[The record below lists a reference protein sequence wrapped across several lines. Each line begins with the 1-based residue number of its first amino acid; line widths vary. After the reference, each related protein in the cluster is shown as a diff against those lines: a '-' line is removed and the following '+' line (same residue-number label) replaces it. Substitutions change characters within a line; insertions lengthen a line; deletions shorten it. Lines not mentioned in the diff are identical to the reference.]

1 MVAPIRIMDM
11 NFNLFGE
18 IDDYL
23 SLIWTRRWHKPG
35 EFSLHLDLNSLYTD
49 TLKEDNL
56 IILGDNVGIIKYI
69 QFATGEEDKD
79 MAESV
84 LIRGLTLSSLVNR
97 RITLPP
103 QGQSHDIVKG
113 SAETVMKH
121 YVKNNCVNPTDIKRR
136 IPRLVVA
143 ADLSRGGELT
153 YQSRLKALDLELEQ
167 LSLISGLGWDIRPD
181 YESGYFVF
189 DIFEGRDLTQNQ
201 TSHNPVIFSIEFDNI
216 RGQTYVSNSLDYK
229 NQAYVGGQGEGVERT
244 IIEVGDNAEGW
255 DRYEVFV
262 DARDVENEELLPSRG
277 KEKLLE
283 LAQIQSF
290 ESRIDHD
297 STFKYKKDW
306 DLGDI
311 VTVQNRKWGITLN
324 TRITEITEIYEPDGF
339 KLEATFGD
347 TIPTLTDKIKSE
359 IQAIAPELTR

>member
-1 MVAPIRIMDM
+1 MVVPIRIMDM
-11 NFNLFGE
+11 GFNLFGE

-35 EFSLHLDLNSLYTD
+35 EFTLYLDLNSLYAD

-56 IILGDNVGIIKYI
+56 IILNDNVGIIKYI
-69 QFATGEEDKD
+69 QFATGEEDEG

-103 QGQSHDIVKG
+103 QGQSHDTIKG
-113 SAETVMKH
+113 AAETIMKH

-143 ADLSRGGELT
+143 ADLSRGEELT

-189 DIFEGRDLTQNQ
+189 DVFEGRDLTQNQ
-201 TSHNPVIFSIEFDNI
+201 TSNNPVIFSIDFDNI
-216 RGQTYVSNSLDYK
+216 RGQSYISSSMDYK
-229 NQAYVGGQGEGVERT
+229 NQAYVGGQGEGVDR
-244 IIEVGDNAEGW
+244 IIVEVGEFAEGLN
-255 DRYEVFV
+255 RYEVFV
-262 DARDVENEELLPSRG
+262 DARDVENEALLPSRG

-283 LAQIQSF
+283 LTKIQSF

-311 VTVQNRKWGITLN
+311 VTIQNAKWGITLN
-324 TRITEITEIYEPDGF
+324 SRVSEITEIYESDGF
-339 KLEATFGD
+339 NLEVTFGN
-347 TIPTLTDKIKSE
+347 TIPTLVDKIKSE
-359 IQAIAPELTR
+359 IQAISPELTR

>member
-11 NFNLFGE
+11 GFNLFGE

-23 SLIWTRRWHKPG
+23 SLVWTRRWHKPG
-35 EFSLHLDLNSLYTD
+35 EFTLYLDLNSLYAD

-56 IILGDNVGIIKYI
+56 IILNDNVGIIKYI
-69 QFATGEEDKD
+69 QFATGEEDED
-79 MAESV
+79 MAESIV
-84 LIRGLTLSSLVNR
+84 VRGVSLSSILNR
-97 RITLPP
+97 RITLPSI
-103 QGQSHDIVKG
+103 GKSHDAITG
-113 SAETVMKH
+113 PAETVMKH
-121 YVKNNCVNPTDIKRR
+121 YVNNNCINPVNIKRK
-136 IPRLVVA
+136 IPDLVLA
-143 ADLSRGGELT
+143 PDLARGHQIT
-153 YQSRLKALDLELEQ
+153 YQSRLKPLEVELEQ
-167 LSLISGLGWDIRPD
+167 LSLISGLSWDIRPD
-181 YESGYFVF
+181 YESGYLVF
-189 DIFEGRDLTQNQ
+189 DVFEGRDLTQNQ
-201 TSHNPVIFSIEFDNI
+201 TSNNPAIFSIEFDNI

-244 IIEVGDNAEGW
+244 IIEVGDNAEGL

-283 LAQIQSF
+283 LTKIQSF

-311 VTVQNRKWGITLN
+311 VTVSNSKWGITLN
-324 TRITEITEIYEPDGF
+324 SRVSEVTEVYEPNGF
-339 KLEATFGD
+339 NLEATFGD
-347 TIPTLTDKIKSE
+347 PIPDVFDKIKSD
-359 IQAIAPELTR
+359 ISSISPELTR